1 MDGERLSRERS
12 EIAAKR
18 QRGAA
23 LQAEA
28 LRLFA
33 ESDEQAR
40 LLELARIELPPR
52 GVDDRTPGR
61 GYYEEDAPGYD
72 EAS

>member
-1 MDGERLSRERS
+1 MDALGERIIRERA

-28 LRLFA
+28 LKLFE

-40 LLELARIELPPR
+40 LLELARLGALTAGKSE
-52 GVDDRTPGR
+52 
-61 GYYEEDAPGYD
+61 
-72 EAS
+72 

>member
-1 MDGERLSRERS
+1 MDGERISLERA
-12 EIAAKR
+12 EISAKR

-40 LLELARIELPPR
+40 LLELRRLELPRR
-52 GVDDRTPGR
+52 GVDERTPGR